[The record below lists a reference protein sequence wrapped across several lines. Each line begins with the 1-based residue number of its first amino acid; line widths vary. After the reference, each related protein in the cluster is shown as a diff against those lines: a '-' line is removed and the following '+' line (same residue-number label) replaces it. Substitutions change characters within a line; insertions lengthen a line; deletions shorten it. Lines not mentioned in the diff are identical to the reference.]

1 MSDAHTLLCPGD
13 AEIYRVVVVAVTFH
27 AEIHSHVERVD
38 PSPGSRSDLHSQ
50 PGGELRYPGAV
61 LTGRVPGPY

>member
-13 AEIYRVVVVAVTFH
+13 AQIYRVVVVAVTFH
-27 AEIHSHVERVD
+27 AEIHSHVEGVD

-50 PGGELRYPGAV
+50 PGGE
-61 LTGRVPGPY
+61 